1 MRPQTQ
7 DDLRLEPGAREGAGS
22 FGRVPPTTPPHILSL
37 LHPPPTPSPPIS
49 PGQLASPPPPGRPSP
64 PSPAAPGTGRQ
75 ARTPAPRRRSAPARP
90 GRPGEGSPRSQ
101 RPRRGM
107 APRAERWPRQAGG
120 LPSFLPSFLPHF
132 LTNPPAPPG
141 PESCPQALA
150 GPDCG
155 EGDWP
160 TGRLPGSRHTLP
172 TGEHS
177 AGGAPPGA
185 SRPPAPGT
193 AGCPPGKGPPV
204 HHPGNPSD
212 HSANSS
218 APLPACQLATGPGRA
233 PAGLVMGKRA
243 KGQPPPS
250 DNWRAVLGEGRGP
263 GGFAAASGC
272 KRPGPVRR
280 GPLQVPGAAGA
291 S

>member
-22 FGRVPPTTPPHILSL
+22 FGRVPPDHSTTHPLAP
-37 LHPPPTPSPPIS
+37 PPPTPSPPIS
-49 PGQLASPPPPGRPSP
+49 PGQLASPPGRPSP

-107 APRAERWPRQAGG
+107 APEPNGG
-120 LPSFLPSFLPHF
+120 LARLGAFLPSF

-160 TGRLPGSRHTLP
+160 TGRLPGSRRTLP

-204 HHPGNPSD
+204 HHPGSPSD

-233 PAGLVMGKRA
+233 PAGL
-243 KGQPPPS
+243 S
-250 DNWRAVLGEGRGP
+250 
-263 GGFAAASGC
+263 
-272 KRPGPVRR
+272 
-280 GPLQVPGAAGA
+280 
-291 S
+291 